1 MIFNIFMEFENI
13 ETISA
18 EDAESYLSDDI
29 LSIEEVR
36 YVPGEGWSTDPEG
49 WILDLSWRDPGNVN
63 GEYRLSAFFRGDPDS
78 MATFKSRSCHA
89 VRDAIDLAL
98 ERMVASRSVE
108 RVSQA
113 FSEL

>member
-1 MIFNIFMEFENI
+1 MIFNIFVEFENLEKI
-13 ETISA
+13 TA
-18 EDAESYLSDDI
+18 EDVEAYLTDDI

-36 YVPGEGWSTDPEG
+36 YVPGKGWSTDPDG
-49 WILDLSWRDPGNVN
+49 WILDLSWRDPGDVN
-63 GEYRLSAFFRGDPDS
+63 GEYQLSAYFRGDSDI

-89 VRDAIDLAL
+89 VRNAIDLAL